1 MVIGQSR
8 VLSKVQYDY
17 GEVCHQRGGKMG
29 MDIFTFTNTPLVC
42 VRTHQG
48 VVTFCFHNLH
58 RNRVEMRYDE
68 L

>member
-17 GEVCHQRGGKMG
+17 GEVCHQRGSKTCI
-29 MDIFTFTNTPLVC
+29 DIFTFQKNPLAC
-42 VRTHQG
+42 ARTHQG

-58 RNRVEMRYDE
+58 RNRVGMRYDE